1 MRPTNFLVGDR
12 VPFFLQDLDEVLVGA
27 MIAFPGLSRR
37 DSINGVPV
45 RAAPRQK
52 SARADRSPDSIRRFN
67 PLIRGLESVGRKTK
81 SS

>member
-45 RAAPRQK
+45 RAAPRR
-52 SARADRSPDSIRRFN
+52 ARNRPEPTDRQIRS
-67 PLIRGLESVGRKTK
+67 GASTH
-81 SS
+81 